1 MRSHLEPRHRRP
13 APVAVA
19 PAAQMSAQVV
29 RDRVPSADPIRE
41 VVHLNMRRVGDDEGV
56 SRVGEGKGG

>member
-13 APVAVA
+13 TPVAVA